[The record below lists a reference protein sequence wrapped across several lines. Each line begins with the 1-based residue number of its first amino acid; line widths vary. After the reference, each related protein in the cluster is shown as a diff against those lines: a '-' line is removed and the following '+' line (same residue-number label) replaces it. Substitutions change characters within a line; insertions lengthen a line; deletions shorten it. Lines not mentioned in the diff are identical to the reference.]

1 MSAIELR
8 KILLLSVLLVV
19 VILYPLTTF
28 AMVATSSDAKELPVS
43 TFSNALPSQD
53 YMESDDFDTLD
64 FVPFSDAGMPSVS
77 NTVSYT
83 GLRLVTE
90 YYDMHGVLREAFVPF
105 NSEFYA
111 SIGLPNDCV
120 SVLGFRVRLLKASLP
135 ASGTFIKCLFV
146 LALILVLNIMIVM
159 LILQRGILTLPR
171 NIMMHILILFSSL
184 VIGILI

>member
-53 YMESDDFDTLD
+53 YMESDDFDTL
-64 FVPFSDAGMPSVS
+64 
-77 NTVSYT
+77 
-83 GLRLVTE
+83 E
-90 YYDMHGVLREAFVPF
+90 
-105 NSEFYA
+105 
-111 SIGLPNDCV
+111 
-120 SVLGFRVRLLKASLP
+120 
-135 ASGTFIKCLFV
+135 
-146 LALILVLNIMIVM
+146 IVM